1 MAKTPP
7 HVRQPLLP
15 FLYLSLCLALSSCGS
30 FPSITGAK
38 SPFGGGSNTDRTF
51 IAAAQTWDFDKDGN
65 VTCDEWKN
73 YALSLVKESDGN
85 GDGVLDSAEFQE
97 MSKIDRLFEVADI
110 RYYDLNGDAKVT
122 FEELAGKQNVAFK
135 VLDKN
140 GDCRIDRTET
150 VQVLQIDAPSSNSPA
165 PNMSQTGPGRR

>member
-1 MAKTPP
+1 MAKTRAL
-7 HVRQPLLP
+7 VRLPLQPLLLI
-15 FLYLSLCLALSSCGS
+15 FLSLALASCGS

-38 SPFGGGSNTDRTF
+38 SPFGGGSNMDRTF
-51 IAAAQTWDFDKDGN
+51 IAAAQTWDFDKDGT

-73 YALSLVKESDGN
+73 YTLSLIKESDEN
-85 GDGVLDSAEFQE
+85 GDGTLDSSEFQK
-97 MSKIDRLFEVADI
+97 MAKIDRLFEVADI
-110 RYYDLNGDAKVT
+110 RYYDLNGDGKVP

-150 VQVLQIDAPSSNSPA
+150 VQVLQIDAPAANSAA